1 VHLNGL
7 PTGAADTSASEWA
20 AAGAWGLQGQFP
32 VFLNCARGWLQEQR
46 IHLLANGRPLG
57 HGDYK
62 DASRQL
68 RRLLKQYGN
77 GSLEG
82 GLRFVAR
89 NGAAQLE
96 TIALL
101 SVDKPVSR
109 SV

>member
-1 VHLNGL
+1 M
-7 PTGAADTSASEWA
+7 
-20 AAGAWGLQGQFP
+20 
-32 VFLNCARGWLQEQR
+32 QEQR

-68 RRLLKQYGN
+68 RRLLKQYGD

-89 NGAAQLE
+89 NGGAQLE

-101 SVDKPVSR
+101 SVDKPVGKSA
-109 SV
+109 